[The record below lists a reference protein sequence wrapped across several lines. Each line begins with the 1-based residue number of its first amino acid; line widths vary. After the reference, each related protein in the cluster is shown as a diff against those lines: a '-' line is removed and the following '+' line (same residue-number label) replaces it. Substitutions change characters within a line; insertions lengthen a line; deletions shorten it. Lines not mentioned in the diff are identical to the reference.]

1 MTKSPLGWRALGALC
16 VLLLAPWAHAN
27 ALRIGSWE
35 HEVRAPLTVVSE
47 TILAQA
53 YAELNQPVEFV
64 DLPIR
69 RAMSMMLNQELDG
82 NTHRVA
88 ELASEQP
95 ALYRVDTPV
104 NLTQVRVYSLSPNPR
119 PTGWSQFASL
129 RVAYQRGVLLIER
142 NLPSDSRRVEAASL
156 TEVFR
161 LVKSGMADIGLAV
174 EPVQSLPNPL
184 AASAGLGRL
193 DAVIDQIP
201 LHHYLLGRHREIGA
215 RLNSVL
221 KRMQASG
228 ELDAIRARV
237 LRELQ

>member
-27 ALRIGSWE
+27 TLRIGSWE
-35 HEVRAPLTVVSE
+35 HEARAPLTVVSE
-47 TILAQA
+47 TILTQA
-53 YAELNQPVEFV
+53 YAELNQPVKFV

-69 RAMSMMLNQELDG
+69 RAMNMLLNQELDG

-88 ELASEQP
+88 ELVNEQP
-95 ALYRVDTPV
+95 ALYRVETPV
-104 NLTQVRVYSLSPNPR
+104 NLTEVRVYSLSPHPR
-119 PTGWSQFASL
+119 PTGWSQFASV

-142 NLPSDSRRVEAASL
+142 NLPSDSRRVEAASVA
-156 TEVFR
+156 EVFR
-161 LVKSGMADIGLAV
+161 LVKSGMADVGLAV
-174 EPVQSLPNPL
+174 EPIQSLPNPL
-184 AASAGLGRL
+184 AVSAGLTRV

-237 LRELQ
+237 LKELQ